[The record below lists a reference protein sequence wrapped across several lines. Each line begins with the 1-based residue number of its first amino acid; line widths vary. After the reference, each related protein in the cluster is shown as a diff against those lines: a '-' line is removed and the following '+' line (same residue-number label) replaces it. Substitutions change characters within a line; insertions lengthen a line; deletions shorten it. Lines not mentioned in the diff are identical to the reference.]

1 MAYKITKAVN
11 EVPIKP
17 QPRIYKTGYSKMKTC
32 LRKADAPIWDPKKS
46 VRNSEL
52 SGKHWDEKR
61 KINNKKENLRIWR
74 LANHD
79 F

>member
-1 MAYKITKAVN
+1 
-11 EVPIKP
+11 
-17 QPRIYKTGYSKMKTC
+17 

-61 KINNKKENLRIWR
+61 KINNKKEKVII
-74 LANHD
+74 
-79 F
+79 

>member
-46 VRNSEL
+46 VRNSGL

-61 KINNKKENLRIWR
+61 KINNKKEKVII
-74 LANHD
+74 
-79 F
+79 